1 MVRLKWNLN
10 ILSPGIP
17 SSASILIFD
26 STKFPFNPQLTR
38 PLQDSSHFVW
48 SECQLM
54 FAVSTECC
62 WQETRD
68 RTGQDRT
75 AYTGPRTALWCM
87 PRRQC
92 PVPPGLSL
100 VFTAPHFYKDTAL
113 RCAALIGL
121 LSVVR
126 IYSASFPDRNV
137 HLITIY
143 VIAHGTALVWI

>member
-1 MVRLKWNLN
+1 
-10 ILSPGIP
+10 
-17 SSASILIFD
+17 
-26 STKFPFNPQLTR
+26 
-38 PLQDSSHFVW
+38 
-48 SECQLM
+48 
-54 FAVSTECC
+54 
-62 WQETRD
+62 
-68 RTGQDRT
+68 
-75 AYTGPRTALWCM
+75 M

-113 RCAALIGL
+113 HRAALIGP

-143 VIAHGTALVWI
+143 VIAHGRPTALV